1 MKPRFPILSVLFLAL
16 VAAPSLAAGPDVTDS
31 DSDGDGLSDFHELHK
46 YFTDP
51 HKKSTAGKGISD
63 GDWDERRQFT
73 YSIRSVIRVMPPY
86 NLAALND
93 DYQDVRV
100 LKETKD
106 FVELEVISYPLNTN
120 AG

>member
-1 MKPRFPILSVLFLAL
+1 MNRRDTAFVAVLAL
-16 VAAPSLAAGPDVTDS
+16 LLLGLPARTAPPAPVADA
-31 DSDGDGLSDFHELHK
+31 DSDGDGLSDFQEVHK
-46 YFTDP
+46 YRTDP

-93 DYQDVRV
+93 DFQDVRV
-100 LKETKD
+100 LKETKEY
-106 FVELEVISYPLNTN
+106 VELEVIT
-120 AG
+120 